1 MAKVLAHFSI
11 TRTGDDYVLQIE
23 DEDGETAEFV
33 ASFDQLDLITEAVE
47 EQLDADEDDLLSVDG
62 DEDADD
68 AEV

>member
-23 DEDGETAEFV
+23 DEDGETTEFV

>member
-68 AEV
+68 PEV